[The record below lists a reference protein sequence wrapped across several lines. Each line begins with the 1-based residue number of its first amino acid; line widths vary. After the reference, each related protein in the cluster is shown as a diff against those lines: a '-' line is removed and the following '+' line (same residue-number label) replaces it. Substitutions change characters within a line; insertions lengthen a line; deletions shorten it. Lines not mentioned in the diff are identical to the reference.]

1 MRTFKERREMSKKRQ
16 TLSSNKIMDLTDNLL
31 FNNVKSPAFQQDK
44 DSKSNGSPQKSAS
57 PVLDE
62 VEINQN
68 IG

>member
-16 TLSSNKIMDLTDNLL
+16 ALSSNKIMDLTDRLL
-31 FNNVKSPAFQQDK
+31 FNNAKSPPGK
-44 DSKSNGSPQKSAS
+44 EEKGSKSNDSPHKSAS

-62 VEINQN
+62 VEVNQN